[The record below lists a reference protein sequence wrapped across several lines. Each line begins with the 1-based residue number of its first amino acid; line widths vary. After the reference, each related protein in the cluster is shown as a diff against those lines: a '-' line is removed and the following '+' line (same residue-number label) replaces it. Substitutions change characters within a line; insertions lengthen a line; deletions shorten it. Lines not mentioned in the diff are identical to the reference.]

1 MGVEVSTGYALA
13 NPGEE
18 YLVLD
23 PGETADP
30 FTVTLAAGGY
40 AVQWFRVDRRE
51 TAAAGKLTV
60 SSPAAI
66 SFTAPF
72 GAAGPAVLYLKK
84 QDGPDPD
91 PGDAR

>member
-1 MGVEVSTGYALA
+1 VGVEVSTGYALA

-60 SSPAAI
+60 SSPPPSA
-66 SFTAPF
+66 SPLHSVPPVPPCCT
-72 GAAGPAVLYLKK
+72 
-84 QDGPDPD
+84 
-91 PGDAR
+91 